1 MSFTSTWTP
10 DSSPPPAS
18 MPSLAPSKY
27 DWTKRRRSRSKPVR
41 QQQQQHATP
50 SHLQFLAASSV
61 LVYLVIACCA
71 TTCTEAL
78 LLEPS
83 ISAVGGGGAGGP
95 APVND
100 DNLNFNMEN
109 KIAAIFSRVSY
120 GSTTT
125 KRSISDTG
133 AQSSLT
139 TIPTP
144 FLTTYRYVHGRR
156 W

>member
-1 MSFTSTWTP
+1 MWTA
-10 DSSPPPAS
+10 PAS

-27 DWTKRRRSRSKPVR
+27 DWTKRRRSRSKAVR
-41 QQQQQHATP
+41 TSNSLSTSLSSP
-50 SHLQFLAASSV
+50 SSTTSHLLLAFIIS
-61 LVYLVIACCA
+61 LVYSIAFVA
-71 TTCTEAL
+71 QCTDAL

-83 ISAVGGGGAGGP
+83 LSAVGGGGSV

-125 KRSISDTG
+125 KRSISDTN

-144 FLTTYRYVHGRR
+144 FLTTYR
-156 W
+156 